1 MKAEVIMRNE
11 TDLESVKNVAK
22 SLLRVPIL
30 ETEYSPMIVSHPFTK
45 CGIVTL
51 LNGEEFCQLDI
62 TKSSDAL
69 KNWQAQMERQIDE
82 SHNAHFVYYLLNDS
96 YRLMFLND
104 VAKFLSTEEFS
115 DLLGDAWVTSEY
127 ANLDANVSKQQLLK
141 LFKSADKSKLMSED
155 ELETFEDLDDEIVV
169 YRGVGSLN
177 KNNIKALSWTT
188 SFGKAKWFS
197 ERYGKGGKIYT
208 ATINKENVLAYFDR
222 KNEDEVIVDF
232 TALQNIKPTT
242 KPESPPQK
250 NAKSME

>member
-1 MKAEVIMRNE
+1 MERK
-11 TDLESVKNVAK
+11 TDLESVKNIAK

-30 ETEYSPMIVSHPFTK
+30 ETEYSPIIVSHPFTK

-51 LNGEEFCQLDI
+51 LDGEEFCQLDI

-69 KNWQAQMERQIDE
+69 KKWQAQMERQIDE

-104 VAKFLSTEEFS
+104 IAKFLSVEEFS

-155 ELETFEDLDDEIVV
+155 ELETFSDLDDEIVV
-169 YRGVGSLN
+169 YRGVGSRN
-177 KNNIKALSWTT
+177 INNIKALSWTT

-197 ERYGKGGKIYT
+197 ERYGKGGKIYS

-242 KPESPPQK
+242 KPEQPSQK

>member
-62 TKSSDAL
+62 TKNSDAL
-69 KNWQAQMERQIDE
+69 KKWQAQISKQIDE
-82 SHNAHFVYYLLNDS
+82 SRNAHFVYYLLNDS

-104 VAKFLSTEEFS
+104 IAKYLSIEDFS
-115 DLLGDAWVTSEY
+115 DLLGDAWVTSDY
-127 ANLDANVSKQQLLK
+127 ANLDRNVSKQQLLK

-155 ELETFEDLDDEIVV
+155 ELETFYDFDDEIVV
-169 YRGVGSLN
+169 YRGVGSIN

-197 ERYGKGGKIYT
+197 ERWGKGGKIYS
-208 ATINKENVLAYFDR
+208 ATIDKENILAFFDR

-232 TALQNIKPTT
+232 NKLQNIKPTT
-242 KPESPPQK
+242 KPESPTQK
-250 NAKSME
+250 NTKSME

>member
-1 MKAEVIMRNE
+1 MRNK
-11 TDLESVKNVAK
+11 TDLESVKNIAK

-62 TKSSDAL
+62 TKSPDAL
-69 KNWQAQMERQIDE
+69 KKWQAQMERQIDE

-242 KPESPPQK
+242 KPESTPQK

>member
-1 MKAEVIMRNE
+1 MKAEVIMRNK

-69 KNWQAQMERQIDE
+69 KKWQAQIEKQIDE
-82 SHNAHFVYYLLNDS
+82 SHKAHFVYYLLNDS

-232 TALQNIKPTT
+232 TALQNIKTTT
-242 KPESPPQK
+242 KPEQPPQK

>member
-1 MKAEVIMRNE
+1 MSDNFICGIMKLGVFMERK
-11 TDLESVKNVAK
+11 TDLESVKSIAK

-30 ETEYSPMIVSHPFTK
+30 ETEYSPIIVSHPFTK

-51 LNGEEFCQLDI
+51 LDGEEFCQLNI

-69 KNWQAQMERQIDE
+69 KKWQAQMERQIDE

-104 VAKFLSTEEFS
+104 IAKFLSVEEFS

-169 YRGVGSLN
+169 YRGVGSRN
-177 KNNIKALSWTT
+177 INNIKALSWTT

-197 ERYGKGGKIYT
+197 ERYGKGGKIYS

-222 KNEDEVIVDF
+222 KNRGCKTPLF
-232 TALQNIKPTT
+232 
-242 KPESPPQK
+242 
-250 NAKSME
+250 

>member
-1 MKAEVIMRNE
+1 MDNK
-11 TDLESVKNVAK
+11 TDLESIKNIAK

-30 ETEYSPMIVSHPFTK
+30 ETEYSPIIISHPFTK
-45 CGIVTL
+45 CGIVTI
-51 LNGEEFCQLDI
+51 LNNEDFSQLDI
-62 TKSSDAL
+62 TKKPDAL
-69 KNWQAQMERQIDE
+69 KKWQEQMAKQIDE

-104 VAKFLSTEEFS
+104 IAKFLSKEEFS

-127 ANLDANVSKQQLLK
+127 ANLDENVTKKQLLK

-155 ELETFEDLDDEIVV
+155 ELETFENFEDEIVV
-169 YRGVGSLN
+169 YRGVGSGN

-188 SFGKAKWFS
+188 SFGKAKWFA
-197 ERYGKGGKIYT
+197 ERWGKGGKIYS
-208 ATINKENVLAYFDR
+208 ATISKENILAYFDR

-232 TALQNIKPTT
+232 DKLQNIKPVTH
-242 KPESPPQK
+242 PEPPSQK